1 MALPSQTAQP
11 ARRRIYMSRRRRR
24 LRPAVPVVGCLA
36 LVIAAVWVLRPNGDP
51 DPAGSEPASGSRSDT
66 GLTDP
71 APPLAAARQVVRPA
85 AAPIQKAVS
94 TGKKPRRPQHRDEA
108 PAKPLEKAP
117 DATSEQVPVTLV
129 GGQLLREADPPVLAV
144 PEPTPTRSAMS
155 DQVQAGLRHAQ
166 HNQPLRARTLLTA
179 ALRSDRLNPV
189 DADFVRETLQS
200 LNRRLVFSPEVV
212 AGDPFARSHTV
223 APGERLGGIVRDAS
237 LDVDWRFILR
247 INHMLS
253 ERHLRPGQRLKL
265 ITGPFH
271 VVVDKSDFRMDVYLG
286 SDDRI
291 VYVTSLPVGT
301 GEYDATPVGLFRVK
315 PGSRVE
321 NPSWANPRT
330 GERFDR
336 DDPSN
341 PIGEHWIGLEGLDD
355 ATRNMVGYGI
365 HGTIE
370 INSIGRQA
378 SMGCIRM
385 RPDDVALIYEM
396 LSEKSTVEIRP

>member
-1 MALPSQTAQP
+1 M
-11 ARRRIYMSRRRRR
+11 
-24 LRPAVPVVGCLA
+24 
-36 LVIAAVWVLRPNGDP
+36 VIAVGGLLVVMVAVWILLPDRDP
-51 DPAGSEPASGSRSDT
+51 DPAPARSGPAPARRVDA
-66 GLTDP
+66 GPTDS
-71 APPLAAARQVVRPA
+71 APPLTVARPMVRPVEA
-85 AAPIQKAVS
+85 AVQ
-94 TGKKPRRPQHRDEA
+94 
-108 PAKPLEKAP
+108 
-117 DATSEQVPVTLV
+117 DAITTEEQVPAVLATGSPV
-129 GGQLLREADPPVLAV
+129 PREADPPTIPA
-144 PEPTPTRSAMS
+144 PDPTPMRSPMTE
-155 DQVQAGLRHAQ
+155 QVQAGLRLAQ

-179 ALRSDRLNPV
+179 ALGSGRLNAV

-247 INHMLS
+247 INHMLN

-271 VVVDKSDFRMDVYLG
+271 VVIDKSDFRMDLYLG
-286 SDDRI
+286 SGNAS

-301 GEYDATPVGLFRVK
+301 GEFDGTPVGLFRVK
-315 PGSRVE
+315 QGSKVQD
-321 NPSWANPRT
+321 PAWANPRT

-336 DDPSN
+336 DDPGN
-341 PIGEHWIGLEGLDD
+341 PIGEHWIGLEGIDD

-370 INSIGRQA
+370 YDSIGRQA

-385 RPDDVALIYEM
+385 RPDDVALVFEM
-396 LSEKSTVEIRP
+396 LNEQSTVEIRP

>member
-1 MALPSQTAQP
+1 MTL
-11 ARRRIYMSRRRRR
+11 
-24 LRPAVPVVGCLA
+24 
-36 LVIAAVWVLRPNGDP
+36 
-51 DPAGSEPASGSRSDT
+51 ASG
-66 GLTDP
+66 
-71 APPLAAARQVVRPA
+71 PLP
-85 AAPIQKAVS
+85 
-94 TGKKPRRPQHRDEA
+94 
-108 PAKPLEKAP
+108 
-117 DATSEQVPVTLV
+117 
-129 GGQLLREADPPVLAV
+129 READPPGLTR
-144 PEPTPTRSAMS
+144 PGPTSTRPPMS
-155 DQVQAGLRHAQ
+155 EQVQAGLRHAQ
-166 HNQPLRARTLLTA
+166 HNQPLRARALLTA
-179 ALRSDRLNPV
+179 ALRSDRLNAV

-271 VVVDKSDFRMDVYLG
+271 AVVDKSDFRMDLYLG

-301 GEYDATPVGLFRVK
+301 GEFDGTPVGLFRVK

-321 NPSWANPRT
+321 NPAWANPHT

-355 ATRNMVGYGI
+355 ATHNMVGYGI

-370 INSIGRQA
+370 DDSIGRQA

-385 RPDDVALIYEM
+385 RPDDVAMVYEM
-396 LSEKSTVEIRP
+396 LSEQSTVEIRP